1 MFDVEID
8 IAFGEYA
15 QIVVIKKE
23 TGEKKVMHTRAYSNN
38 IEQQSRQMAQSIVDE
53 WKMQDI
59 NGHKTNK
66 IIRYTLD

>member
-23 TGEKKVMHTRAYSNN
+23 TGEKKVQHTRAYSNN
-38 IEQQSRQMAQSIVDE
+38 IEQQSRQMAQSMVDE